1 MVPPDED
8 LDPESRRRFA
18 ERVDQPGGR
27 AAVPRRTIRVMQD
40 SKSWV
45 PVPPGSPFPID
56 NLPYGVFSD
65 GTSGPRVGVAI
76 GDQVLDAGAAASSVG
91 SSLADV
97 LVGQASVDALMAA
110 GPAVWSEAREA
121 IFSWLT
127 DPSLRRAV
135 EPHLHRIDQIRL
147 HLPFTVADY
156 VDFYASEHHA
166 VNVGRIFRPDS
177 DPLPSQWK
185 CLPMGYHGRAG
196 TVAISGT
203 PVVRPRG
210 QRPGPS
216 SQPVFEP
223 TEKLDF
229 EAEVGFVMGV
239 PSRPGEP
246 VDVGAFREHT
256 FGVCLINDWS
266 ARDIQSFEYVP
277 LGPLLGKSF
286 LTSISPWIVPLAA
299 LEAARVEPPRRSPEP
314 LPHLRDGEPWGLDLS
329 LEIRLNGELIST
341 PPFST
346 MYWTAAQQLAHLTSN
361 GAHVRTGDLLGSGT
375 VSGPGQDQVGSLLE
389 LSRGGAQ
396 PFVTNDGRTHS
407 FLDDGDEVVISAWAP
422 GTSGTAIGFGSVAGT
437 VLPSPLTWPHG
448 G

>member
-1 MVPPDED
+1 MQ
-8 LDPESRRRFA
+8 
-18 ERVDQPGGR
+18 ER
-27 AAVPRRTIRVMQD
+27 
-40 SKSWV
+40 KSWV
-45 PVPPGSPFPID
+45 PVPTGSPFPID
-56 NLPYGVFSD
+56 NLPYGVFS
-65 GTSGPRVGVAI
+65 GGSSGPRVGVAI
-76 GDQVLDAGAAASSVG
+76 GEHVLDAGAAAASVG
-91 SSLADV
+91 SSMAGFLGRD
-97 LVGQASVDALMAA
+97 SIDALMAA
-110 GPAVWSEAREA
+110 GPAVWAEARESV
-121 IFSWLT
+121 FSWLT
-127 DPSLRRAV
+127 DPSLRPVV
-135 EPHLHRIDQIRL
+135 EPHLHRIDQIRS

-166 VNVGRIFRPDS
+166 ANVGRIFRPGS

-185 CLPMGYHGRAG
+185 RLPMGYHGRAG
-196 TVAISGT
+196 TVVVSGT

-210 QRPGPS
+210 QRPGPNS
-216 SQPVFEP
+216 EPVFAP

-229 EAEVGFVMGV
+229 EAEVGFVIGAA
-239 PSRPGEP
+239 SRPGNP
-246 VDVGAFREHT
+246 VEVGAFREHV
-256 FGVCLINDWS
+256 FGACLINDWS

-314 LPHLRDGEPWGLDLS
+314 LPHLRDGGERWGLELS
-329 LEIRLNGELIST
+329 LEIRLNGDLIST
-341 PPFST
+341 PPYST

-389 LSRGGAQ
+389 LSRDGTK
-396 PFVTNDGRTHS
+396 PFMTSDGCSHT

-422 GTSGTAIGFGSVAGT
+422 GTGGTRIGFGSVAGT
-437 VLPSPLTWPHG
+437 VLPAPLTWPHG